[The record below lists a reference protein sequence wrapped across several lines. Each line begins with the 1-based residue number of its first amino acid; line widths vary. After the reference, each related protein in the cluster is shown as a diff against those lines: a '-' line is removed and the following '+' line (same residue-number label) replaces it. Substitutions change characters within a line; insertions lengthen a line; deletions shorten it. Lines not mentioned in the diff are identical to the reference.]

1 MKKIIF
7 AAVAAATILTGC
19 WIPEKF
25 DASIDFKSNGGY
37 TIAFDGT
44 LHHGMMLQAKQDGGS
59 KLPKDADKFLQ
70 AEVDQLT
77 RKKGVITAKRVG
89 DTKIEFKATHT
100 AAQFQAGQ
108 PFDAIFIRREPE
120 GIYSVKA
127 LAANERD
134 RQAMK
139 KMGLKLDGSL
149 KIKLPS
155 NATVVETNA
164 TTKPGVLSSA
174 YKWDIDANTPAPVL
188 RFKLN

>member
-7 AAVAAATILTGC
+7 AAVTAAALLSGC
-19 WIPEKF
+19 WVPEKF
-25 DASIDFKSNGGY
+25 EATIDFKNNGGY

-44 LHHGMMLQAKQDGGS
+44 INDGDLLRAKLETG
-59 KLPKDADKFLQ
+59 KLPNDAEKYLQ
-70 AEVDQLT
+70 SKVDQLA
-77 RKKGVITAKRVG
+77 KMKGVIIAKRI
-89 DTKIEFKATHT
+89 DKTKFLFKATHT
-100 AAQFQAGQ
+100 AAQFQPGQ

-120 GIYSVKA
+120 GIYSVKVV
-127 LAANERD
+127 AANATD

-139 KMGLKLDGSL
+139 TLGIKIDGSL
-149 KIKLPS
+149 KITLPS
-155 NATVVETNA
+155 NATVVQTNA

>member
-7 AAVAAATILTGC
+7 AAVSTAALLTGC

-25 DASIDFKSNGGY
+25 DATIEFQNNGGY
-37 TIAFDGT
+37 TLTFDGT
-44 LHHGMMLQAKQDGGS
+44 LHHGMMLQAKQDGGG

-70 AEVDQLT
+70 SELDQLA
-77 RKKGVITAKRVG
+77 RKKGVISAKKVG
-89 DTKIEFKATHT
+89 DTKIELKATHT
-100 AAQFQAGQ
+100 ATQFQAGQ

-120 GIYSVKA
+120 GVYSVKA

-164 TTKPGVLSSA
+164 TTKPGVLSSS
-174 YKWDIDANTPAPVL
+174 YKWDIDANTPTPVL

>member
-1 MKKIIF
+1 MKKVII
-7 AAVAAATILTGC
+7 AAVAAAAVLTGC

-25 DASIDFKSNGGY
+25 DATIDFKPNGGY
-37 TIAFDGT
+37 TMAFDGT
-44 LHHGMMLQAKQDGGS
+44 LHHGMLVQAKHEAG

-70 AEVDQLT
+70 AEADQLS
-77 RKKGVITAKRVG
+77 RRKGVTTAKRVG
-89 DTKIEFKATHT
+89 DTKIDFKATHT

-108 PFDAIFIRREPE
+108 PFDAIFLRREPE

-139 KMGLKLDGSL
+139 RLGMKLDGSL
-149 KIKLPS
+149 KITLPS

-164 TTKPGVLSSA
+164 TTKPGTFSSA
-174 YKWDIDANTPAPVL
+174 YKWAITQDTPAPVL